1 MNFAYL
7 GRLISTVGTRVG
19 TRIGSLALIKYR
31 TGIRPSARSMYC
43 GGGRDHSSPNSV
55 RSFWW
60 KGGEGGGTEGGKN
73 ETKKCARYTTVVQVK
88 SKERLRNVWSRGGA
102 RRGKKGHRKEKRA
115 GVAVFVFWFVDRSRE
130 SRRGRILLLLLI
142 FWWWLFGGLGFL
154 VFFWVVSSGCWPVIG
169 LVVQ

>member
-60 KGGEGGGTEGGKN
+60 KGGEGGGDRRGEERNQEMCTVYNGCTSEIEGKI
-73 ETKKCARYTTVVQVK
+73 
-88 SKERLRNVWSRGGA
+88 KERVESG
-102 RRGKKGHRKEKRA
+102 RGKKGHRKEKRA